1 MNSYKEENDQEKPL
15 SLLSRPVVST
25 FKHDPDG
32 VISLSDVDDAEID
45 AMILTEEE
53 RQLKKVIWDN
63 LNKDW
68 IKE

>member
-1 MNSYKEENDQEKPL
+1 
-15 SLLSRPVVST
+15 VVST

-63 LNKDW
+63 LNKGW